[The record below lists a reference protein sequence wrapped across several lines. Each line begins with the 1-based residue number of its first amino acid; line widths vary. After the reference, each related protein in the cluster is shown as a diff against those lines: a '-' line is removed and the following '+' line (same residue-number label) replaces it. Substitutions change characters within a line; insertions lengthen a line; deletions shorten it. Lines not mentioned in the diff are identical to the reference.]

1 MVRPHKG
8 NEMKQRKGTLIKTED
23 ILRIVR
29 AVKIPLIVTGAISV
43 LFIGIMLTFS
53 GCNRTKTAKVVPI
66 LEPIGEDA
74 SAREGSQFITP
85 VPQSEPEDEGEDDA
99 AESEQGPVLDLT
111 RVRAFDQAKTIY
123 AVSNVNIRKGPSTEF
138 EPLGMLKLGEAV
150 EAIGQDEDGWYE
162 FMYHNE
168 VAFAC
173 DDYLSD
179 EKPVFEEE
187 SEDSE
192 QADAG
197 TQVLVPEDDD
207 LIPDIEAEHEQEV
220 AEVTDPSDVL
230 IIGDSRCVMM
240 KSATGG
246 GGCSWICQKSKGYKW
261 LESTAIPEADEMIG
275 SGTKVVINLGVNDVG
290 NVNRYAALVNSKA
303 AEWAERGA
311 VTYYVSV
318 NPVSDNARVSEAQVE
333 FFNNQIQSQLSGI
346 RWIDTHGYLMS
357 DGFNATDGIHYD
369 NATSVKIFQAIM
381 GSL

>member
-1 MVRPHKG
+1 VVRPHKG

-29 AVKIPLIVTGAISV
+29 AVRIPLIVTGAISV

-66 LEPIGEDA
+66 LEPIDEDA

-111 RVRAFDQAKTIY
+111 RVRAFDKAKTIY

-150 EAIGQDEDGWYE
+150 EAIGQDEGGWYE

-187 SEDSE
+187 SEDGE